1 MLVGTVRVL
10 MADEISTGLDSA
22 TTFSIVARLKS
33 FMAMRPT
40 FLVCRLFTAAS
51 GCVHWP
57 HDTRRR
63 LRCCSQHPRRW
74 RSLTM

>member
-1 MLVGTVRVL
+1 MPADAAHRVLVVNHAAITGEMLVGTVRVL

-40 FLVCRLFTAAS
+40 FLVR
-51 GCVHWP
+51 
-57 HDTRRR
+57 
-63 LRCCSQHPRRW
+63 
-74 RSLTM
+74 

>member
-22 TTFSIVARLKS
+22 TTFSIVARLRS

-40 FLVCRLFTAAS
+40 FLVRV
-51 GCVHWP
+51 CV
-57 HDTRRR
+57 
-63 LRCCSQHPRRW
+63 CCIPPA
-74 RSLTM
+74 LL